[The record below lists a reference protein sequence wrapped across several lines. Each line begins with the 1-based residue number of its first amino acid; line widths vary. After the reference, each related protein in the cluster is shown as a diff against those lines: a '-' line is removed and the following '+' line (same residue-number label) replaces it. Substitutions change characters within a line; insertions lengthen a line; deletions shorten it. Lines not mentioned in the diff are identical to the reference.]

1 MIRSKEVRELY
12 SRNQSFI
19 KRTSGLS
26 PSATK
31 YHNTKVIYDG
41 IKFDSKKERDRYV
54 KLKLY
59 QSIGKIKYLELQP
72 KFLLLDTIHYKG
84 KTYPKTYYKAD
95 FKYFDINMGKYI
107 VEDVK
112 SPITAKD
119 KVYRLKIKMLLTK
132 YPNIE
137 FIEVI

>member
-1 MIRSKEVRELY
+1 MK
-12 SRNQSFI
+12 I
-19 KRTSGLS
+19 KSN
-26 PSATK
+26 K
-31 YHNTKVIYDG
+31 YHNTKVIYKG
-41 IKFDSKKERDRYV
+41 IKFDSKKERDRFIT
-54 KLKLY
+54 LKQLEKAG
-59 QSIGKIKYLELQP
+59 IIKELELQP

-95 FKYFDINMGKYI
+95 FKYFDNKKGKYI

-132 YPNIE
+132 YPDID
-137 FIEVI
+137 FVEVI